1 MKTHAMTSIPETS
14 IVVTCYNY
22 GRYLKG
28 CLESI
33 LGQTYTDWEIIVI
46 DDGSADNTPEV
57 MAGFAGHA
65 GIRYIRQRNG
75 GQARAKN
82 RGIEAA
88 KGRFIAFL
96 DADDLWEKDKL
107 EKQLPL
113 FSADSVGVVFSRSRF
128 IGANGEDLGLPETGK
143 NRAPRRG
150 KVTEFLYI
158 DNFIPFS
165 SSIVR
170 RECLERCSR
179 FDASLKMGI
188 DWDLW
193 LRISVAYTF
202 DFVDAPLLIYRVG
215 HSGQMSHNLEERQ
228 RCSDRIMHRFRQNFP
243 GTLSRRTLRKADYH
257 TFCNRGEYYADKD
270 RWRSIRF
277 FGRAIKTDPL
287 QMRAFKR
294 LVKLLFKALPVASRR

>member
-1 MKTHAMTSIPETS
+1 MKTQAMNPIPETS

-46 DDGSADNTPEV
+46 DDGSTDNTPEV
-57 MAGFAGHA
+57 MEGFTGHA
-65 GIRYIRQRNG
+65 GIRYIRQPNG

-82 RGIEAA
+82 KGIETAR
-88 KGRFIAFL
+88 GRFIAFL

-107 EKQLPL
+107 EKQMPL
-113 FSADSVGVVFSRSRF
+113 FSDESVGVVFSRSRF
-128 IGANGEDLGLPETGK
+128 IGANGEDLGLPET
-143 NRAPRRG
+143 RRHLAPRRG

-165 SSIVR
+165 SAVVR
-170 RECLERCSR
+170 RECLDRCGR
-179 FDASLKMGI
+179 FDETLKMGI

-193 LRISVAYTF
+193 LRISVGYTF
-202 DFVDAPLLIYRVG
+202 DYVDAPLLIYRVG
-215 HSGQMSHNLEERQ
+215 HSGQMSHNREERQ
-228 RCSDRIMHRFRQNFP
+228 RCSDRIMNRFRKNFP
-243 GTLSRRTLRKADYH
+243 GMLSRQTLRKADYH

-270 RWRSIRF
+270 RWRSIGF
-277 FGRAIKTDPL
+277 LGRAIITDPL
-287 QMRAFKR
+287 QMRSFKR
-294 LVKLLFKALPVASRR
+294 LAKLLLNVLLRRQGS